1 MARSPTPTTRRDV
14 TRSPSVG
21 IVRPILS
28 ENIAKTTAAR
38 RRNATSMAYE
48 RPRTPATV
56 GKALEPYGIIV
67 VRVHTPLWNWSVA
80 ILVHEKA
87 RMSCMLPV
95 KEAVDQTGS
104 ARPSR
109 ARRIAR
115 PRARR
120 DGPRPQSRL
129 AHARKGGRRI
139 DPASKQVDK
148 KGPT

>member
-14 TRSPSVG
+14 TRRPSVG
-21 IVRPILS
+21 IVLPTLS

-56 GKALEPYGIIV
+56 GKGLEPYGMIV
-67 VRVHTPLWNWSVA
+67 VRVHWPLWNRSVA
-80 ILVHEKA
+80 IVVHENA
-87 RMSCMLPV
+87 LTSCVLPV
-95 KEAVDQTGS
+95 KTPRDQTGS
-104 ARPSR
+104 ARESR

-115 PRARR
+115 PRAKR
-120 DGPRPQSRL
+120 DGPRPQTRR

>member
-28 ENIAKTTAAR
+28 ENIANTTAAR

-56 GKALEPYGIIV
+56 GKGLELYGMVV
-67 VRVHTPLWNWSVA
+67 VRVHSPLWNRSVA
-80 ILVHEKA
+80 IFVHEKA
-87 RMSCMLPV
+87 LMSCVLPV
-95 KEAVDQTGS
+95 KAAMDQTGS
-104 ARPSR
+104 ARPRR

-115 PRARR
+115 PRAKR
-120 DGPRPQSRL
+120 DGPRPQIRR

-139 DPASKQVDK
+139 DPASGQVDK